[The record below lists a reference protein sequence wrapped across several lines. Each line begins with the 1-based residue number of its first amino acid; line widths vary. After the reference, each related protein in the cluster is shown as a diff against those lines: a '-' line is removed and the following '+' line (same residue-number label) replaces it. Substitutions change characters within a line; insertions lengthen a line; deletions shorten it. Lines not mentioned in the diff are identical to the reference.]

1 MTSLRYLNLMLT
13 VLAVLLG
20 LQLWTTW
27 TQSPDMVEP
36 AAAQGIPDE
45 GAQRAQMI
53 DQLKLLNKQVDQT
66 RKLLVS
72 GQVRV
77 EVVGRSD
84 DDVSR

>member
-1 MTSLRYLNLMLT
+1 MTSLRYLNIMLT

-27 TQSPDMVEP
+27 TQSPDAIAP

-45 GAQRAQMI
+45 GAQRMQMI

-77 EVVGRSD
+77 KVVGESD
-84 DDVSR
+84 DDASQ